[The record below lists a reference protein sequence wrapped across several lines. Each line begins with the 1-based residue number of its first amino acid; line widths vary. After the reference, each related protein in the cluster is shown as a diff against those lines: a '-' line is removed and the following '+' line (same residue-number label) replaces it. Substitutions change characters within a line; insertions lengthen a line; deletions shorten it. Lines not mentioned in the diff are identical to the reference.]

1 MIFVGYEQGTKGYHV
16 YDPVS

>member
-16 YDPVS
+16 YDLVS